1 VSAQPARPQPRLAW
15 TWARSQLAIAM
26 LVTIAVIALAI
37 RGIDLAIQ
45 FGVVAGILA
54 ILTISINLVLGYA
67 GMMSVAQVAF
77 YGLGAYAIGVLTATP
92 PTDSVAAGP
101 SVQLSFVAALPI
113 AVATCGIVGAIL
125 GAVVSRL
132 QGDYLALATIGFA
145 IVFQVTATS
154 ADGITRGPLG
164 IHRIPPPAIGTFDFD
179 DPGTFLVLVVAT
191 LAVVILVATA
201 IARSQFGLV
210 LTGIREDEDALASF
224 GFRTSVYKLVILA
237 VAAMMAGLA
246 GALTAAYT
254 GSIAPTDFSLWAA
267 LTMTAVVVIG
277 GLASIPGSVVGAMVF
292 VLLDI
297 GLRFVPGISG
307 ELAGEVRSG
316 LLGLLLLGVMV
327 LRPQG
332 LIGRYRV

>member
-1 VSAQPARPQPRLAW
+1 MKARPARPHPRLPR
-15 TWARSQLAIAM
+15 TWPRSQLAIAA
-26 LVTIAVIALAI
+26 LVATAVLALAN
-37 RGIDLAIQ
+37 RSVDLAIQ
-45 FGVVAGILA
+45 FGVVAGILS
-54 ILTISINLVLGYA
+54 ILTISINLVVGYA
-67 GMMSVAQVAF
+67 GMMSVAHVAF
-77 YGLGAYAIGVLTATP
+77 YGLGAYTIGILTASP
-92 PTDSVAAGP
+92 PTDSIAPDP
-101 SVQLSFVAALPI
+101 SLGFSFVGALPI
-113 AVATCGIVGAIL
+113 AVATCGLVSVIL

-154 ADGITRGPLG
+154 ADGLTHGPLG
-164 IHRIPPPAIGTFDFD
+164 IHRIPPPAIGSFVFD
-179 DPGTFLVLVVAT
+179 DPGTFLVLVVAALT
-191 LAVVILVATA
+191 LVILLATA
-201 IARSQFGLV
+201 IVRSEFGLV
-210 LTGIREDEDALASF
+210 LTCIREDENALAVF
-224 GFRTSVYKLVILA
+224 GFRTSAYKLVILA

-277 GLASIPGSVVGAMVF
+277 GLASIPGSVVGAIVF

-307 ELAGEVRSG
+307 ALAGEVRSG
-316 LLGLLLLGVMV
+316 LLGLLLLGVMI

-332 LIGRYRV
+332 LTGRYRV